1 MPFIY
6 IIYFLLMGQTPITL
20 FQFSDQSD
28 LSKWQVVIDGVMGGL
43 SKGRILL
50 NADGKGVFQGY
61 VSLENNGGFS
71 LVQYTFDP
79 RDVSSYSAIELKLK
93 GDGKK
98 YQIRVKSDSSQYY
111 NYACSIETTGE
122 WQTISIPFNKF
133 IPQFRGR
140 DLNKPPYPG
149 EKMGEVAILI
159 GNKKAEDFKI
169 EIDKIVLK

>member
-1 MPFIY
+1 MPFFYLIF
-6 IIYFLLMGQTPITL
+6 FLLMGQTPITL

-28 LSKWQVVIDGVMGGL
+28 LNQWQVVNDGVMGGL
-43 SKGRILL
+43 SKGSISL
-50 NADGKGVFQGY
+50 NEEGKGVFQGY

-71 LVQYTFDP
+71 LVQHTFGP
-79 RDVSSYSAIELKLK
+79 RDVSGYSSLELRLK

-98 YQIRVKSDSSQYY
+98 YQIRVKSDASQYY
-111 NYACSIETTGE
+111 NYSCSIESTGD
-122 WQTISIPFNKF
+122 WQIISIPFNKF

-140 DLNKPPYPG
+140 ELNMPPYPG
-149 EKMGEVAILI
+149 EKIGEVAILI